1 MSSVASTPRPVVAAV
16 ELRHRFGDHVVLDGA
31 SFTIAPGVTGL
42 LGPNGAG
49 KTTLISMMMGLR
61 SPDAGDLRVLGVH
74 PVEAGPALRAH
85 VGYAPE
91 HHLLPPDLQAHA
103 YVRHLAEV
111 HGIPRRAA
119 TTRASDALWWVQLG
133 EERFR
138 TLGTLSTGQRQ
149 RVKLAAALAG
159 DPRLLLLD
167 EPTDGLDPAQRD
179 AMLALIRRVGHEFGI
194 DVVLSSHLLDEVE
207 RTCDRVLVIDG
218 GVIVAQGT
226 IDELRGPDQGLE
238 VVVDGDPEPLL
249 AELRAR
255 GVVVALDG
263 SVIVVSGAPAL
274 ATMVRDGV
282 ARHGLGLRR
291 MVRRRSSLAEVV
303 TGPR

>member
-1 MSSVASTPRPVVAAV
+1 MSSVASTPRPVVSAV
-16 ELRHRFGDHVVLDGA
+16 GLRHRFGNHVVLDGA
-31 SFTIAPGVTGL
+31 SFTIEPGVTGL

-61 SPDAGDLRVLGVH
+61 SPDDGDLRVLGVH
-74 PVEAGPALRAH
+74 PVESGPALRAH

-226 IDELRGPDQGLE
+226 VEELRGPDQGLE

-263 SVIVVSGAPAL
+263 AVIVVSGAPAL

-291 MVRRRSSLAEVV
+291 MVARRSSLAEVV